1 VSGEAWSLVEPFT
14 PMNTPGPLSSSG
26 TMARLIAA
34 VQALSQARTIEDIR
48 EIVRHA
54 ARELTG
60 ADGATFVLRDGD
72 HCNYVDEDAIAPLWK
87 GQRFPMSACISGWVM
102 LNKRPAAISDIFDD
116 PRVPIDA
123 YRATFVK
130 SLVMVPIRSSNPI
143 GAIGTYWSTHHH
155 ATTTEVEVLDALANT
170 TAVAM
175 ENVRSYAE
183 LESRV
188 RARTKQLEEAN
199 QELESFAGSVS
210 HDLRAPLG
218 VLSGA
223 ADLLRLKNPHLDP
236 ESERLMAMIPTQVR
250 RMSNLIDDLLR
261 LARIRRTELNL
272 ECVDLSALAQE
283 IADSLSAA
291 EPTRDVRFAAAPVP
305 LAAADPAL
313 LRIAL
318 ENLLSNA
325 WKYTQHRAT
334 AEVTFASLRLDDGQ
348 IAYFVCDNGAGFRSE
363 DAAKLFTP
371 FQRLH
376 DSAEFAGTGVGLTIV
391 SRIIEKHGGRAWA
404 DAQPDVG
411 ATFYFTLG
419 ASPLR

>member
-1 VSGEAWSLVEPFT
+1 
-14 PMNTPGPLSSSG
+14 MNSPGPLSSSG
-26 TMARLIAA
+26 TMARLVAA
-34 VQALSQARTIEDIR
+34 VQALSQARSIEDIR

-72 HCNYVDEDAIAPLWK
+72 QCHYVDEDAIAPLWK

-130 SLVMVPIRSSNPI
+130 SLVMVPIRSSSPI

-155 ATTTEVEVLDALANT
+155 ATTTEVETLDALANT

-261 LARIRRTELNL
+261 LSRIRQAELKL
-272 ECVDLSALAQE
+272 ERVDLSALAQE
-283 IADSLSAA
+283 IADSLLAT

-305 LAAADPAL
+305 PAAADPAL

-348 IAYFVCDNGAGFRSE
+348 IAYFVCDNGAGFRPQ

-419 ASPLR
+419 ASPL

>member
-1 VSGEAWSLVEPFT
+1 
-14 PMNTPGPLSSSG
+14 
-26 TMARLIAA
+26 
-34 VQALSQARTIEDIR
+34 
-48 EIVRHA
+48 
-54 ARELTG
+54 
-60 ADGATFVLRDGD
+60 
-72 HCNYVDEDAIAPLWK
+72 
-87 GQRFPMSACISGWVM
+87 MSACISGWVM

-123 YRATFVK
+123 YRTTFVK

-143 GAIGTYWSTHHH
+143 GAIGTYWSTHHR
-155 ATTTEVEVLDALANT
+155 ATATEVEVLDALANT

-199 QELESFAGSVS
+199 HELESFAGSVS

-236 ESERLMAMIPTQVR
+236 ESERLMTMIPTQVR

-261 LARIRRTELNL
+261 LSRIRQAELKF
-272 ECVDLSALAQE
+272 ERIDLSALAQE
-283 IADSLSAA
+283 NADSLFAA

-305 LAAADPAL
+305 AAAGDPAL

-325 WKYTQHRAT
+325 WKYTQHRET

-348 IAYFVCDNGAGFRSE
+348 IAYFVCDNGAGFRPQ

-391 SRIIEKHGGRAWA
+391 SRIIEKHGGRVWA
-404 DAQPDVG
+404 DAQPDLG

-419 ASPLR
+419 ASPL